1 MINFIIHRLLSYQE
15 LKMTYIDSN
24 IAEYKGYFE
33 NGERSDEFNII
44 SKTPSRNCVLAYFP
58 MDEYEQFKDQLT
70 NTSIPRKE
78 RIKIM
83 RYHSEF
89 PLCNT
94 GSFTKKKNIEC
105 SFLFRGNGTLVFFPE
120 TQTGNYSI
128 ISLLILYNKDQLLW
142 FYVVFL
148 FGFFMPIVLSIPFS
162 IYLCQIID
170 IIINQ
175 NGCNNNNNMVDFNS
189 LNEQSINQE
198 ISNNENIQNN
208 SPLLASSDNIESLGN
223 NNDDIYITELYETYV
238 YGSNDDVYGLI
249 GKILDLP
256 YKWQI
261 KLIDDFNKYH
271 RRDSPVLFI
280 PLEQDDEDINTQE
293 ANSTISL

>member
-128 ISLLILYNKDQLLW
+128 ISLLILYNKDQLL
-142 FYVVFL
+142 
-148 FGFFMPIVLSIPFS
+148 
-162 IYLCQIID
+162 
-170 IIINQ
+170 
-175 NGCNNNNNMVDFNS
+175 
-189 LNEQSINQE
+189 
-198 ISNNENIQNN
+198 
-208 SPLLASSDNIESLGN
+208 
-223 NNDDIYITELYETYV
+223 
-238 YGSNDDVYGLI
+238 
-249 GKILDLP
+249 
-256 YKWQI
+256 
-261 KLIDDFNKYH
+261 
-271 RRDSPVLFI
+271 
-280 PLEQDDEDINTQE
+280 
-293 ANSTISL
+293 